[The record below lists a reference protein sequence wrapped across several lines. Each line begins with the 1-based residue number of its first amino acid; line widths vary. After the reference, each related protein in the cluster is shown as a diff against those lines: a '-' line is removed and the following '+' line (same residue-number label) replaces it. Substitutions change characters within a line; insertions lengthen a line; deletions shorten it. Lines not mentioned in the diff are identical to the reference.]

1 MQNPTENQG
10 SSGRMAALT
19 AAFLGWLFDGFEMG
33 LFPVIARPALL
44 DLLGADL
51 GTTIPKE
58 IESQVALWNGLTIA
72 GFLVGA
78 ATGGVLF
85 GWLGDRLGRV
95 RAMSLSI
102 LTYAIFSG
110 LGAVAT
116 HPWQIVLI
124 RFIAALGMGGEW
136 ALGVALVME
145 VWQGRSRAFLA
156 GLIGAASN
164 VGFALVALLSMV
176 LSQVSELLGSGLLAI
191 GVPTNWVEH
200 LAANSA
206 WRMLMVAG
214 MLPAFLTFFIRLFV
228 PESESWEQQKK
239 EGKTS
244 AWATRDLLGVLIGGI
259 AAIGILWL
267 WSRPDLAVGI
277 RVVGTLVCL
286 VVVTMGYLYPIRRY
300 LQRSGDEPAEQ
311 RRILGRMGLGA
322 MLSGISLLGTWGS
335 IQWAPVWADQ
345 LSKKTVEVVASDG
358 GGTESAAS
366 SSWIRAKDAKAWT
379 QFFSACGAIVSCLLA
394 PRLCDLLGRRLTY
407 AILCV
412 GALGATLLFYQ
423 GNTVFGPFFLASIF
437 LAGGMTATFYG
448 WLPLYL
454 PELFP
459 TRVRA
464 TGQGFGF
471 NFGRILAAIGALQT
485 GALMGWFA
493 TLEDAPLLQNL
504 QGGYPLACSFMSMIY
519 LVGIVAIWFAPETR
533 GKEMPT

>member
-1 MQNPTENQG
+1 MQNPTENRG
-10 SSGRMAALT
+10 SGGRLAALA

-33 LFPVIARPALL
+33 LFPVVARPALL
-44 DLLGADL
+44 DLLGVDA
-51 GTTIPKE
+51 GMIVTKE
-58 IESQVALWNGLTIA
+58 IESQVSLWNGLTIA

-102 LTYAIFSG
+102 LTYALFSG
-110 LGAVAT
+110 LGAIAT

-124 RFIAALGMGGEW
+124 RFVAALGMGGEW

-176 LSQVSELLGSGLLAI
+176 LSQVADGLVSGLLVI
-191 GVPTNWVEH
+191 GLPTNWVDH
-200 LAANSA
+200 LASNSA
-206 WRMLMVAG
+206 WRMLMLAG

-228 PESESWEQQKK
+228 PESESWEQQKSL
-239 EGKTS
+239 GKTS
-244 AWATRDLLGVLIGGI
+244 AWATRDLLGVLVGAL
-259 AAIGILWL
+259 AAIVILWL
-267 WSRPDLAVGI
+267 WSRPDISILI

-286 VVVTMGYLYPIRRY
+286 IVVTMGYLYPIRRY
-300 LQRSGDEPAEQ
+300 LHRSGDAPTEQ
-311 RRILGRMGLGA
+311 KRILGRMGLAA

-345 LSKKTVEVVASDG
+345 LSKQVVEVSTTNDGTTDSASLAWRQ
-358 GGTESAAS
+358 S
-366 SSWIRAKDAKAWT
+366 KNAKAWT

-394 PRLCDLLGRRLTY
+394 PLLCDFIGRRPTY

-412 GALGATLLFYQ
+412 LALGATLLFYQ
-423 GNTVFGPFFLASIF
+423 GNSVFSPMFLVCIF
-437 LAGGMTATFYG
+437 LAGGATATFYG

-485 GALMGWFA
+485 AALMNWFS
-493 TLEDAPLLQNL
+493 TLEDSPWLQNL
-504 QGGYPLACSFMSMIY
+504 QGGYPLACSCMSLIY
-519 LVGIVAIWFAPETR
+519 LVGMVAIWFAPETR
-533 GKEMPT
+533 GKPMPE